1 MLSRTKDAQFA
12 AVAALTVML
21 GANASITSASA
32 QAGTQLAQNDRKDMQ
47 QTRKGDMHR
56 SADTARAQADK
67 KDGKKSA
74 HKETTTRRVVTNRD
88 HKMTTRKVIRKDRV
102 VIHSRPSVS
111 VGFAVLGPRVVYR
124 AYGSGWC
131 RGLHRGRHYDRRNGW
146 HSGKH
151 YGPFRC

>member
-1 MLSRTKDAQFA
+1 MLPRTKYAQFA

-32 QAGTQLAQNDRKDMQ
+32 QAGTQLAQNDRKDLQ
-47 QTRKGDMHR
+47 KSRSGDMHR
-56 SADTARAQADK
+56 SANTARAQADR
-67 KDGKKSA
+67 KDGKQTTHKS
-74 HKETTTRRVVTNRD
+74 TTTRRVTTNRD
-88 HKMTTRKVIRKDRV
+88 HKNTTRKVIHKRV
-102 VIHSRPSVS
+102 VVHSRPSVS

-124 AYGSGWC
+124 AYGAGWC

-146 HSGKH
+146 HSGRH